1 MKISLVMAAI
11 VVVLVLWYALVG
23 RPWLKAKPWAR
34 HFFAAIEPIEI
45 ALYKKSETILWARL
59 KMVVGAA
66 LTILTTAGSIDVT
79 PIMPLVPEAYQGAV
93 HTAINLLPLLI
104 TVVGM
109 IDEKLRNTTTK
120 PIELVAVPDN
130 AVPPAVGVAL
140 ARADLAKLDAV
151 AAVTNAKAV

>member
-1 MKISLVMAAI
+1 MKVFLAAAA
-11 VVVLVLWYALVG
+11 VVVALLLWYALVG
-23 RPWLKAKPWAR
+23 RPWLKSKPWAQAL
-34 HFFAAIEPIEI
+34 FAAVEPIEI

-59 KMVVGAA
+59 KMIVGAT

-104 TVVGM
+104 TIVGM

-120 PIELVAVPDN
+120 PIELVAVPDK
-130 AVPPAVGVAL
+130 AVPPAVVLAL
-140 ARADLAKLDAV
+140 ARADMAKMDAV
-151 AAVTNAKAV
+151 AAVIEAKAA